1 MKCLE
6 RIVDCKLRLDVQDYL
21 DPFQFAYRQGRGT
34 DDAVNTVVHLI
45 LIHLDKPKAY
55 ARLLFIDFSS
65 AFNLIQPHTLLTKL
79 KQMNVNPYIIKWYHS
94 FLTDRVQLG
103 KVNQILSQTVVTN
116 TGAPQGCVSSP
127 ILYILYIND
136 CTSSSTNNYI
146 IKFSDDSAILSL
158 YYILILTSVCTLLKL
173 KALYIGVTSTTSN
186 SILVVIHGEEIAK
199 ISQYKYLGV
208 HLDNKLS
215 WNVHVHSVCSKV
227 HQRLYFLR
235 RLRAFGVDEK
245 ILVLFYRSFIE
256 SILRY
261 GITAWFGNLSVQ
273 LKSQLSRLTRTAM
286 KITGSTSPMIF
297 LQEIFEQTL
306 RRQSVKIIY
315 DTKHV
320 LYNEFQLLPSGR
332 RYRTPPCRLNR
343 YKYSFVPLSIKQ
355 LNS

>member
-1 MKCLE
+1 MT
-6 RIVDCKLRLDVQDYL
+6 RL
-21 DPFQFAYRQGRGT
+21 
-34 DDAVNTVVHLI
+34 
-45 LIHLDKPKAY
+45 
-55 ARLLFIDFSS
+55 
-65 AFNLIQPHTLLTKL
+65 
-79 KQMNVNPYIIKWYHS
+79 
-94 FLTDRVQLG
+94 FLV
-103 KVNQILSQTVVTN
+103 
-116 TGAPQGCVSSP
+116 
-127 ILYILYIND
+127 
-136 CTSSSTNNYI
+136 
-146 IKFSDDSAILSL
+146 
-158 YYILILTSVCTLLKL
+158 YYILILTSVCTLLKC

-186 SILVVIHGEEIAK
+186 SILVVIHGEEIAQ
-199 ISQYKYLGV
+199 IGQYKYLGV

-215 WNVHVHSVCSKV
+215 RNVHVHSVCSKV

-245 ILVLFYRSFIE
+245 IFVLFYCSFIE

-297 LQEIFEQTL
+297 LQEIFEHTL

-320 LYNEFQLLPSGR
+320 LYNEFQPFLPSGR
-332 RYRTPPCRLNR
+332 CYRTPPCRLNR
-343 YKYSFVPLSIKQ
+343 CKYSFVPLSIKQ

>member
-1 MKCLE
+1 MTHSNL
-6 RIVDCKLRLDVQDYL
+6 
-21 DPFQFAYRQGRGT
+21 P
-34 DDAVNTVVHLI
+34 VVHLI
-45 LIHLDKPKAY
+45 LKHLDKPKAY

-94 FLTDRVQLG
+94 FLIHRVQLV
-103 KVNQILSQTVVTN
+103 KVNQTLSQTVVTN
-116 TGAPQGCVSSP
+116 TGAPQGYVSLP
-127 ILYILYIND
+127 ILFFLYTND
-136 CTSSSTNNYI
+136 CTNSSTNNYV

-158 YYILILTSVCTLLKL
+158 LHADSDISMYTSEIESFVHWCNINHLKL
-173 KALYIGVTSTTSN
+173 NISKTQEMIFDGKCIVVDHLP
-186 SILVVIHGEEIAK
+186 VVIHGKEIAQ
-199 ISQYKYLGV
+199 IGQYKYLGV
-208 HLDNKLS
+208 RLDNKLS

-245 ILVLFYRSFIE
+245 ILVLFYRSIIE

-261 GITAWFGNLSVQ
+261 GITAWFGNLSVK
-273 LKSQLSRLTRTAM
+273 LKSQLSRLMRTAM
-286 KITGSTSPMIF
+286 KITSSTSPMIS

-320 LYNEFQLLPSGR
+320 LHNEFQLLPSGR